1 MSISSTVIFLG
12 GFIMADLIVIT
23 GPLAVGKMTVA
34 EELREK
40 TGYNLM
46 INHDSIEVSDKIF
59 GFATPAQKEFNLLIR
74 ESAFATTLKYNENMI
89 FTIALDFDNINQI
102 NSIIDLKK
110 RFEKSGGRF
119 YFVELFASLDVRM
132 ERNVTPHRLEMKK
145 SKQDIEWSKRN
156 LLNYHNNKRMNTN
169 EDEYLF
175 ENHLKINNENLS
187 PQDVVKIIIE
197 HYKLTAESKENN
209 VNSNKMY

>member
-1 MSISSTVIFLG
+1 
-12 GFIMADLIVIT
+12 MADLIVIT

-34 EELREK
+34 EVLREK

-102 NSIIDLKK
+102 NRIIDLQK
-110 RFEKSGGRF
+110 RFEQSGGKL
-119 YFVELFASLDVRM
+119 YFIELFASVDVRM

-145 SKQDIEWSKRN
+145 SKQDIEWSNRN
-156 LLNYHNNKRMNTN
+156 LLNYHNNKRMNTS
-169 EDEYLF
+169 EGEYLF
-175 ENHLKINNENLS
+175 ENHLKINNESLS
-187 PQDVVKIIIE
+187 PQDVADIIIE
-197 HYKLTAESKENN
+197 HYKLTSKPKGNN
-209 VNSNKMY
+209 VNGNKMY